1 MWMGR
6 IPFLLFCYDLQR
18 SRAGASFGVID
29 RLPAAGVAR
38 KRGRGSLH
46 PGMGRTAAPGVEGSS
61 CTGLRG
67 GCSSPVVT
75 LALASPICFWFVF
88 ARTVVFVLTLYSAAR
103 HYDSTCF
110 VFTLLCRKGEDDGEG
125 ENLHGAYYMPRMV
138 CARGTNERTNTPLG
152 KERKKNGEKYHG
164 GACARGGTGGSGM
177 PRTCEPDGVLMARVP
192 CERGCALGRLRYSPC
207 VCVCL
212 VFN

>member
-152 KERKKNGEKYHG
+152 KERKKKWRKISWRRMRKGRDG
-164 GACARGGTGGSGM
+164 GFRHAEDM
-177 PRTCEPDGVLMARVP
+177 
-192 CERGCALGRLRYSPC
+192 
-207 VCVCL
+207 
-212 VFN
+212 